1 MKKFNPSGYINFLYA
16 KGISKKEK
24 FNLLLFRYSLYAFS
38 ILNPLDIDIKLFL
51 KNLSKDKDIR
61 NSVIF
66 IKLSVQLLKLKVN
79 NFLSLI
85 STEGKEKKDNQNTS
99 GKKNFWDLKR
109 RNRSKWRD
117 FKPPNGRKHKR
128 KT

>member
-1 MKKFNPSGYINFLYA
+1 MLIYD
-16 KGISKKEK
+16 
-24 FNLLLFRYSLYAFS
+24 SLIKQMEEG

-51 KNLSKDKDIR
+51 KNLLKDKDIR

-85 STEGKEKKDNQNTS
+85 STEGKEKKIT
-99 GKKNFWDLKR
+99 KTRVERKIFETLKEETGVNEGILSLLMEESIKEKLR
-109 RNRSKWRD
+109 
-117 FKPPNGRKHKR
+117 KPKFF
-128 KT
+128 

>member
-99 GKKNFWDLKR
+99 GKKNF
-109 RNRSKWRD
+109 
-117 FKPPNGRKHKR
+117 
-128 KT
+128 